1 MRKPKFEIF
10 AGRDGQ
16 FYFRLKAANGEPI
29 LSGRAYDSKPG
40 AVHGIANVMTEAQE
54 DDRFVRKTSANFK
67 YFFQLRSKTGRLIGW
82 SELYETRQGR
92 DNGIRAVQ
100 TAIQWGR
107 IADLHDPQKVKIS

>member
-10 AGRDGQ
+10 AGKDGK

-29 LSGRAYDSKPG
+29 MSGRAYDSKPG
-40 AVHGIANVMTEAQE
+40 VVHGIATVMTEALE
-54 DDRFVRKTSANFK
+54 ETRFVRKTSANLK

-100 TAIQWGR
+100 TAAQWGR
-107 IADLHDPQKVKIS
+107 IADLADPGKSLSA

>member
-10 AGRDGQ
+10 EGKDTK

-40 AVHGIANVMTEAQE
+40 AIHGIATVMTEAVE
-54 DDRFVRKTSANFK
+54 ESRFVRKVSANQK
-67 YFFQLRSKTGRLIGW
+67 YFFQLRSKSGRLIGW
-82 SELYETRQGR
+82 SELYQSRQGR

-100 TAIQWGR
+100 TAVQWGR
-107 IADLHDPQKVKIS
+107 VADLHDPNAASNA